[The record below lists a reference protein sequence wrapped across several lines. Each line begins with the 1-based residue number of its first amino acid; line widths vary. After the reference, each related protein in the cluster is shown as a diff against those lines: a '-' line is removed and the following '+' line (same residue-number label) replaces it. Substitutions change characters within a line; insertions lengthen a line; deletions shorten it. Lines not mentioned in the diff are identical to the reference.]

1 MERSIFFPCFG
12 GGVSACSNSSIS
24 SLSFLLLSFIR
35 ETQRGAVVVIKVLV
49 RSAVS
54 EGLFLGKGEVE
65 SRRDRRGD
73 FDPRRDTRKN
83 NIRCRKKG
91 YEDDLVDY

>member
-1 MERSIFFPCFG
+1 M
-12 GGVSACSNSSIS
+12 
-24 SLSFLLLSFIR
+24 
-35 ETQRGAVVVIKVLV
+35 IKVLV
-49 RSAVS
+49 RRGVS

-91 YEDDLVDY
+91 YEDGCRGGLLEITSI